1 MSFFTGLMEYDDWA
15 SDQRKYK
22 QQQKMLQTKLDLD
35 VKEFELREK
44 IYETGINQ
52 HNDKMVIE
60 TLKILQKGG
69 TGLNT
74 GLSLG
79 TSGTGKKITM
89 SNKKA
94 IAELK
99 GKWEVENETL
109 FKLLANTNMQ
119 EGVGEQIVT
128 TLEDAYKTYTGQ
140 GYANIPRKE
149 VTRMLEQ
156 VVDSATESK
165 PYEGLLQ
172 RLEKQNPGGMTDL
185 MTGILSG
192 FQNMVV
198 QTMDVPGFKN
208 PEKKSFDP
216 EFFTKIRNSVDTEL
230 TRRYQTEIERLQIT
244 RTKLNNYLNT
254 PVTDKESPD
263 YGNLPNDLFAVEA
276 LKLVMGRI
284 RKLEELKLGGK
295 IDKGFLRSFYGT
307 KNIYDNALKG
317 QFSNYDFTGS
327 NIMDETIPD
336 KHFKLPSPTKENLD
350 KTDLVGTGVLEY
362 QEKMIEY
369 LQKYGYFDKEYS
381 PNSWFSKFGV
391 EGSDK
396 FADINSYIRSN

>member
-1 MSFFTGLMEYDDWA
+1 
-15 SDQRKYK
+15 
-22 QQQKMLQTKLDLD
+22 
-35 VKEFELREK
+35 
-44 IYETGINQ
+44 
-52 HNDKMVIE
+52 
-60 TLKILQKGG
+60 
-69 TGLNT
+69 
-74 GLSLG
+74 
-79 TSGTGKKITM
+79 
-89 SNKKA
+89 
-94 IAELK
+94 
-99 GKWEVENETL
+99 
-109 FKLLANTNMQ
+109 
-119 EGVGEQIVT
+119 
-128 TLEDAYKTYTGQ
+128 
-140 GYANIPRKE
+140 
-149 VTRMLEQ
+149 MLEQ

>member
-1 MSFFTGLMEYDDWA
+1 MEYDDWA

-109 FKLLANTNMQ
+109 FKLLGNTNMQ

-198 QTMDVPGFKN
+198 QNMDVPGFKN

-216 EFFTKIRNSVDTEL
+216 EFFTKIRGSVDTEL
-230 TRRYQTEIERLQIT
+230 TRRYQTEIEKLQIT
-244 RTKLNNYLNT
+244 RTKLNDYLNT
-254 PVTDKESPD
+254 PVTDKKSPD
-263 YGNLPNDLFAVEA
+263 YGNLPNDVFAVEA

-336 KHFKLPSPTKENLD
+336 KHFKLPSPTKEDLD

-381 PNSWFSKFGV
+381 PKSWFSKFGV
-391 EGSDK
+391 EGSDR